1 MEEMIFDEAFMQQL
15 DRLQM
20 AIALRLHE
28 GMQGGRRSSA
38 KGASLEFSDF
48 REYEP
53 GDDFRRID
61 WTAYGR
67 LDKLFVKV
75 FMEEKE
81 AIFNLFID
89 TSKSM
94 SFGVPTKG
102 KTSLQIAAALSY
114 IIMAR
119 QDRVNIRLLG
129 AESRTFPM
137 DGEDKKSRTVPENG
151 VGQESR
157 TVPVD
162 GESQEGKTV
171 PIDETSQKERT
182 VSMETKITPRAGK
195 GGFHQ
200 LLSSLSKT
208 YFSSS
213 KGICEELLREPIHG
227 KGVSIILSDFLLEE
241 GVESLEKVLS
251 YLRYKKQHII
261 LVQILCKEEQEPEDV
276 GDFEFIDSESG
287 KRVRLNL
294 TPKMIEAYKKRL
306 QDYRNQLEALV
317 LKYNAKMV
325 TVSAE
330 SDIETIILK
339 DFYEKQIVF

>member
-1 MEEMIFDEAFMQQL
+1 MKEMIFDEAFMQQL
-15 DRLQM
+15 ERLQM

-28 GMQGGRRSSA
+28 GMQGGRRSLA

-81 AIFNLFID
+81 AIFNLFVD

-94 SFGVPTKG
+94 DFGTPTKG
-102 KTSLQIAAALSY
+102 KTSLQIVAALSY
-114 IIMAR
+114 IIMSR

-137 DGEDKKSRTVPENG
+137 NGEGKKSRTVPA
-151 VGQESR
+151 
-157 TVPVD
+157 D
-162 GESQEGKTV
+162 GESQEGITV
-171 PIDETSQKERT
+171 PIDETSQKDRT
-182 VSMETKITPRAGK
+182 VPMETKITPRAGK

-200 LLSSLSKT
+200 LLSSLSRT
-208 YFSSS
+208 HFSNSQ
-213 KGICEELLREPIHG
+213 GICEELLREPIHG
-227 KGVSIILSDFLLEE
+227 RGVSIILSDFLLEE
-241 GVESLEKVLS
+241 GIDALEKALS

-261 LVQILCKEEQEPEDV
+261 LVQVLCKEEQEPEDM
-276 GDFEFIDSESG
+276 GDLEFIDSESG

-306 QDYRNQLEALV
+306 QDYHNQLEALV

>member
-1 MEEMIFDEAFMQQL
+1 MEEIIFDEAFMQQL

-20 AIALRLHE
+20 GMAIRLHE

-67 LDKLFVKV
+67 LDKLFIKV

-81 AIFNLFID
+81 AVFNLFVD

-94 SFGVPTKG
+94 QFGTPSKG
-102 KTSLQIAAALSY
+102 KTCLQIAAALSY

-129 AESRTFPM
+129 AESRTVPKEAE
-137 DGEDKKSRTVPENG
+137 GEKIRAIPTEAEGEKGRTVP
-151 VGQESR
+151 
-157 TVPVD
+157 
-162 GESQEGKTV
+162 
-171 PIDETSQKERT
+171 
-182 VSMETKITPRAGK
+182 METRIIPRAGK
-195 GGFHQ
+195 AGFHQ
-200 LLSSLSKT
+200 LLTSLSRT
-208 YFSSS
+208 QFESC
-213 KGICEELLREPIHG
+213 KGICEALLMESISG
-227 KGVSIILSDFLLEE
+227 KGVSVILSDFLFEE
-241 GVESLEKVLS
+241 GLESLEKALS
-251 YLRYKKQHII
+251 YLRYKKQ
-261 LVQILCKEEQEPEDV
+261 QIVMIQVLCKEEREPEDM

-287 KRVRLNL
+287 EKVRLSLN
-294 TPKMIEAYKKRL
+294 PKMIEAYRKRL
-306 QDYRNQLEALV
+306 QEYRNQLEALA

-325 TVSAE
+325 MVSSE

>member
-1 MEEMIFDEAFMQQL
+1 MEQIIFDEAFMQQL

-89 TSKSM
+89 ASKSM
-94 SFGVPTKG
+94 DFGAPTKG

-119 QDRVNIRLLG
+119 QDRVNIRLLD
-129 AESRTFPM
+129 A
-137 DGEDKKSRTVPENG
+137 
-151 VGQESR
+151 ESR
-157 TVPVD
+157 TVPTD
-162 GESQEGKTV
+162 GVGQEGRTV
-171 PIDETSQKERT
+171 P
-182 VSMETKITPRAGK
+182 METRITPRAGK

-200 LLSSLSKT
+200 LLSSLSRAD
-208 YFSSS
+208 FSGS
-213 KGICEELLREPIHG
+213 KGICEELLRESIHG
-227 KGVSIILSDFLLEE
+227 KGVSIILSDFLWAE
-241 GVESLEKVLS
+241 GIDSLEKTLN

-261 LVQILCKEEQEPEDV
+261 LVQVLCKEELEPEDV

-294 TPKMIEAYKKRL
+294 TPKMLQAYKKRL
-306 QDYRNQLEALV
+306 QDYRNQLEALA